1 MSAKGP
7 PQGGIFVGVYIYW
20 SGVVARVVVRTHIDI
35 CFGDSFHYPRDN
47 TKIKIEVIN
56 NGIDLSKFPK
66 RKIKKTK

>member
-47 TKIKIEVIN
+47 TKIKIEWPTPLNFYLFLI
-56 NGIDLSKFPK
+56 LF
-66 RKIKKTK
+66 